1 MSIKLQGQVQVQLY
15 VAGESFSVNW
25 DLQTGVVTTTDNA
38 GLINQD
44 TFKLQDVP
52 MQVSTFLSKII
63 SKVG

>member
-15 VAGESFSVNW
+15 VAGEPFSVNW

-44 TFKLQDVP
+44 TFKLKDLP